1 MSSEYLTT
9 KYKLGEHISN
19 IVEDLMD
26 DEERVIEVTRSFKED
41 LTNRA
46 RDLDLRFLALTID
59 TERKILYTYCL
70 NGQLIE
76 AYPYHYKGEDAIG
89 EYWRVLVT
97 IDFMKKHI
105 NRGGNY
111 PRPN

>member
-1 MSSEYLTT
+1 
-9 KYKLGEHISN
+9 
-19 IVEDLMD
+19 MD
-26 DEERVIEVTRSFKED
+26 QEEEVIEVTRSFKED

-59 TERKILYTYCL
+59 IERKILYTYCL
-70 NGQLIE
+70 NGRLIE
-76 AYPYHYKGEDAIG
+76 AYPYHYNSSDAIS

-97 IDFMKKHI
+97 IDFHKKYIKRNGDH
-105 NRGGNY
+105 